1 MNLKYL
7 LLAVIVTLLLAA
19 PSYSQVAVIANKNVD
34 LVLNTNTQASDI
46 FTLEVQMSKNN
57 VPIVVFNLKSG
68 EVQDKFYAALNKTS
82 TELKKIWMKA
92 QLSGQGKAPESIDS
106 ESAMVAKVASTPG
119 AVGYVSESNV
129 TADVKV
135 LFVIK

>member
-1 MNLKYL
+1 MLI
-7 LLAVIVTLLLAA
+7 AVIFTLLLTA
-19 PSYSQVAVIANKNVD
+19 PSHSQIVVIANKNVD

-57 VPIVVFNLKSG
+57 VPIVVFDLKSG
-68 EVQDKFYAALNKTS
+68 EVQEKFYAALNKTS

-92 QLSGQGKAPESIDS
+92 QLSGQGKAPESLDG
-106 ESAMVAKVASTPG
+106 ESAMITKVASTPG
-119 AVGYVSESNV
+119 AVGYVSESKA
-129 TADVKV
+129 TADVKI